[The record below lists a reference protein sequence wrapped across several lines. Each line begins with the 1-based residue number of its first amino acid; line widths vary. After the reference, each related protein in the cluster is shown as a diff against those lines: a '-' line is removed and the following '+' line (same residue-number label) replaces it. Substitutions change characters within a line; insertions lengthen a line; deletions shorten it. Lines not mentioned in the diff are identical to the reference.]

1 MRQAGLIG
9 GLIGSVLLAACT
21 GDGSI
26 TEERSRSTDPDKP
39 PNVLI
44 IVTDDQRLDT
54 MGALP
59 QTRRIFGEGGTR
71 FSHAY
76 TTTPQCCPSRASIM
90 TGQYSHNHGVLE
102 NNDGD
107 RIKQRTTLQARLQRA
122 GYLTALTGKYL
133 QGRPVSEDPPFF
145 DRWATV
151 GWGYYHRDFNVD
163 GVMTP
168 VADYSTDFIA
178 DTAVSYLE
186 DFEREDDRPWFVYVA
201 PTAPHLPYTAARRY
215 RREKVEP
222 LRPNPALREA
232 DLDDKPRYFS
242 DPLLI
247 EKTGFTFRQARI
259 VFRRQMRTLL
269 SVDDLVGD
277 VFAKL
282 DRLGET
288 RETLAFF
295 ISDNGH
301 LLGEHG
307 LFGKRLPYEASIR
320 VPLYMTWPGRVP
332 EGATDDRLAAGIDL
346 APTILPAAG
355 IDAEEP
361 PMDGRSLLADARRE
375 MLLLEQ
381 YKNGHIPDWV
391 SLLTRGSQY
400 VEYEDRR
407 SGERLYGEF
416 YDLKEDRWQVE
427 NLLRSGNTG
436 ARVAAARAAM
446 MLNAIVDCEGEEC
459 P

>member
-9 GLIGSVLLAACT
+9 ALIGSVLLVACT

-26 TEERSRSTDPDKP
+26 TEERSRSTDPEKP

-54 MGALP
+54 MSALP
-59 QTRRIFGEGGTR
+59 QTRRLFGQRGTR

-76 TTTPQCCPSRASIM
+76 ITTPQCCPSRASIM

-102 NNDGD
+102 NNDGG
-107 RIKQRTTLQARLQRA
+107 RIKQRTTLQARLQGA
-122 GYLTALTGKYL
+122 GYLTALSGKYL
-133 QGRPVSEDPPFF
+133 QGRPVSENPPFF

-151 GWGYYHRDFNVD
+151 GWGYYHRNFNVD

-178 DTAVSYLE
+178 DTAISYLE
-186 DFEREDDRPWFVYVA
+186 DFERDDDRPWYVYVA
-201 PTAPHLPYTAARRY
+201 PNAPHLPYTAARAY
-215 RREKVEP
+215 RRAKVEQ
-222 LRPNPALREA
+222 LRSNPALRES
-232 DLDDKPRYFS
+232 DLDDKPPYFS
-242 DPLLI
+242 NPLLI
-247 EKTGFTFRQARI
+247 EKTGYTYRQGRV

-277 VFAKL
+277 LFAKL
-282 DRLGET
+282 DQLDESRD
-288 RETLAFF
+288 TLAFF

-307 LFGKRLPYEASIR
+307 LFGKRLPYEASIQ

-332 EGATDDRLAAGIDL
+332 EGTTDDRLAAGIDL
-346 APTILPAAG
+346 APTILQAAG
-355 IDAEEP
+355 IDAEKP
-361 PMDGRSLLADARRE
+361 PMDGKSLLADDPRD
-375 MLLLEQ
+375 MVLLEQ

-400 VEYEDRR
+400 VEYENRR
-407 SGERLYGEF
+407 TGERLYREF

-427 NLLRSGNTG
+427 NLLRSGG
-436 ARVAAARAAM
+436 QRARKRAARAART
-446 MLNAIVDCEGEEC
+446 LRAIVDCSGNEC